1 MSIISYGFIDKKLLL
16 VVLIT
21 IFKIINNVI
30 DNNYSYEYSNFY
42 FSLLI
47 SEIGPILASI
57 ILYFKF
63 KNKQKHKLKT
73 KKNIKHIVIL
83 VIFRAIQFGLT
94 FVTNITIPKNIEYNY
109 SIILNSINGVEI
121 IFISIATSLML
132 KYKYYAHHKISMIIY
147 CLLGISIDFILKDF
161 FILNYKYLPIFII
174 EVINEILLYCYIKYM
189 LDKLYYDYIYIIF
202 YWGIIGLI
210 IKFCTISGFII
221 YQRINGTDEI
231 LNNINTY
238 FNEIN
243 VAIIIFYQFIYL
255 FLITAI
261 YSSLIILLL
270 YYLRPNH
277 IIITDQII
285 VYLNSMLNDNTS
297 NKWYTIIPFIFQI
310 LALFVYF
317 EIIEINLWN
326 LNKNTTKNILKR
338 EMEESEGE
346 FFDNDNLEIDD
357 QYYIN
362 ADELNKIE

>member
-1 MSIISYGFIDKKLLL
+1 MSIISYGFIDKKLFL
-16 VVLIT
+16 VALII

-30 DNNYSYEYSNFY
+30 NYNYSYEYLNTY
-42 FSLLI
+42 LGLLE

-63 KNKQKHKLKT
+63 KNKQKNKLKT
-73 KKNIKHIVIL
+73 KKNIKYIIIL
-83 VIFRAIQFGLT
+83 VIFRVIQFGI
-94 FVTNITIPKNIEYNY
+94 FNISNIIISKNLKYNY
-109 SIILNSINGVEI
+109 AILLISVNGIEI
-121 IFISIATSLML
+121 IFISIASSLML

-147 CLLGISIDFILKDF
+147 CLLGISIDFILNHF
-161 FILNYKYLPIFII
+161 FILNYKCIYILII

-189 LDKLYYDYIYIIF
+189 LDKLYYDYIHIIF
-202 YWGIIGLI
+202 YWGIIGLVI
-210 IKFCTISGFII
+210 EFFIISGFII
-221 YQRINGTDEI
+221 FQHISGTDEI

-238 FNEIN
+238 FSETN
-243 VAIIIFYQFIYL
+243 VAIIIFYQFVYHIL
-255 FLITAI
+255 DSAI
-261 YSSLIILLL
+261 YYSLIILLL

-277 IIITDQII
+277 IIITDQINA
-285 VYLNSMLNDNTS
+285 YLITMINDSTS

-338 EMEESEGE
+338 EIEESEGE

>member
-1 MSIISYGFIDKKLLL
+1 MSIISYGFIDKKLFL
-16 VVLIT
+16 VALII

-30 DNNYSYEYSNFY
+30 NNNYSYEYLNSY
-42 FSLLI
+42 LGLLE

-73 KKNIKHIVIL
+73 KKSIKYIIIL
-83 VIFRAIQFGLT
+83 VIFRAIQFGIL
-94 FVTNITIPKNIEYNY
+94 NISNIIMSKNLKYNY
-109 SIILNSINGVEI
+109 DILLNSINGVEI

-147 CLLGISIDFILKDF
+147 CLLGISIDFIFNNF
-161 FILNYKYLPIFII
+161 FILNYKYIPIFII
-174 EVINEILLYCYIKYM
+174 EIINEILLYCYIKYM
-189 LDKLYYDYIYIIF
+189 LDKLYYNYIYIIF
-202 YWGIIGLI
+202 YWGIIGSA

-238 FNEIN
+238 FSEIN
-243 VAIIIFYQFIYL
+243 VAIIIFYQFVYHIL
-255 FLITAI
+255 DSAI
-261 YSSLIILLL
+261 HYSLIILLL

-277 IIITDQII
+277 IIITDQIN
-285 VYLNSMLNDNTS
+285 VYLISMLNDNTS

-317 EIIEINLWN
+317 EIIEINFWN

-346 FFDNDNLEIDD
+346 FFDNDNIEIDN

>member
-1 MSIISYGFIDKKLLL
+1 MSIISFGFIDKKLLL
-16 VVLIT
+16 VALIT
-21 IFKIINNVI
+21 IFKIIDNVL
-30 DNNYSYEYSNFY
+30 DNNYSYEYSNY
-42 FSLLI
+42 YLNLLE

-83 VIFRAIQFGLT
+83 VIFIAIQFGLT

-255 FLITAI
+255 FLISAI
-261 YSSLIILLL
+261 YYSLIILLL

-338 EMEESEGE
+338 EIEESEGE